1 MALPEHVE
9 YPADYPREYEA
20 DVVLRDGAT
29 AHIRPIVP
37 ADADLLRAFYD
48 RVSDE
53 SKYYRF
59 FAPYPRL
66 SDRDVAR
73 FTQVDYRDRLALIVL
88 VGGDMIA
95 VGRYERTSHSDA
107 EVAFLVED
115 AHQGRGLGQLLL
127 EHLAQTAREHG
138 ITRFTAEVLPDN
150 RKMIAVFTEAG
161 YHVAREFEDGVIVVA
176 FEIEP
181 TDTSYGVMQAR
192 EQRSEALSIERL
204 LTPSSIAVIGAS
216 RRDGTIGNA
225 LLHNM
230 RDGGFTGKL
239 YAVNTEADEDEIDGV
254 PTYRSVT
261 DISGTIDLA
270 VVAVP
275 ADTVQ
280 DVVLDCAA

>member
-1 MALPEHVE
+1 M
-9 YPADYPREYEA
+9 
-20 DVVLRDGAT
+20 VLRDGAT

-66 SDRDVAR
+66 SDRTWPV
-73 FTQVDYRDRLALIVL
+73 TQVDYRDRLALIVL

-115 AHQGRGLGQLLL
+115 GYQGRGLGQLLL

-161 YHVAREFEDGVIVVA
+161 YHVARVRGRRDRGGVRDRADRHVVRRDA
-176 FEIEP
+176 GP
-181 TDTSYGVMQAR
+181 GATLGG
-192 EQRSEALSIERL
+192 
-204 LTPSSIAVIGAS
+204 AVDRAAADPVQHRGD
-216 RRDGTIGNA
+216 RRQLADGTIGNA
-225 LLHNM
+225 LLHNLRRWVHRQAVRGQHRGRG
-230 RDGGFTGKL
+230 RDRRCRRTGRS
-239 YAVNTEADEDEIDGV
+239 
-254 PTYRSVT
+254 PTS
-261 DISGTIDLA
+261 
-270 VVAVP
+270 P
-275 ADTVQ
+275 APSTWPWWR
-280 DVVLDCAA
+280 CRPTPCRTWC

>member
-107 EVAFLVED
+107 EVAFLVETLTR
-115 AHQGRGLGQLLL
+115 AAGSASCCSSTSRRPPASTASPGSPQRCCRT
-127 EHLAQTAREHG
+127 TAR
-138 ITRFTAEVLPDN
+138 
-150 RKMIAVFTEAG
+150 
-161 YHVAREFEDGVIVVA
+161 
-176 FEIEP
+176 
-181 TDTSYGVMQAR
+181 
-192 EQRSEALSIERL
+192 
-204 LTPSSIAVIGAS
+204 
-216 RRDGTIGNA
+216 
-225 LLHNM
+225 
-230 RDGGFTGKL
+230 
-239 YAVNTEADEDEIDGV
+239 
-254 PTYRSVT
+254 
-261 DISGTIDLA
+261 
-270 VVAVP
+270 
-275 ADTVQ
+275 
-280 DVVLDCAA
+280 

>member
-1 MALPEHVE
+1 M
-9 YPADYPREYEA
+9 
-20 DVVLRDGAT
+20 VLRDGAT

-53 SKYYRF
+53 SKYRF
-59 FAPYPRL
+59 FCAVPAAVGL
-66 SDRDVAR
+66 DVAR

-161 YHVAREFEDGVIVVA
+161 YRRARVRGRRDRGGVRDRADRHVVRRDAGPGATLGGAVDRAAAD
-176 FEIEP
+176 
-181 TDTSYGVMQAR
+181 
-192 EQRSEALSIERL
+192 L
-204 LTPSSIAVIGAS
+204 SSIAVIAS
-216 RRDGTIGNA
+216 RRTAPSATRCCTTCATVG
-225 LLHNM
+225 
-230 RDGGFTGKL
+230 
-239 YAVNTEADEDEIDGV
+239 
-254 PTYRSVT
+254 S
-261 DISGTIDLA
+261 
-270 VVAVP
+270 P
-275 ADTVQ
+275 AS
-280 DVVLDCAA
+280 